1 VKTNDF
7 IIQLNKQFMVI
18 QFVSNSRFR

>member
-18 QFVSNSRFR
+18 QFVSNSHFR